1 MPRPKRTKLA
11 PSVPIIPI
19 AIASRKPQNIPD
31 VSPALS
37 SSRGTNGSDDSDG
50 IVSKSKTGANR
61 RGIAP
66 RPAVMSG
73 ALAVEDAG
81 TQKPRPLSTRKRIEL
96 SRIARDGD
104 YAKANE
110 ALGKP
115 GTTNVGTGTSVRTA
129 EHAAIRMQ
137 LTHTASALSKTV
149 APKELSKTKAATL
162 REDSVLAPE
171 NFRRRPR
178 QPSILQIAQAYN
190 AATEAESD
198 HTLDDFNPDDESTL
212 FRAPRADH
220 YQEYSS
226 ISSRQSSSR
235 KRKLSTPEIQV
246 PPSRRQPPPNPSSS
260 PRPSQSDNLTEVI
273 AEYLQPNPSLPKI
286 PARTSPP
293 PMPLDSDTMAPPQ
306 SSSYPPSPQKLQ
318 RNPQTKH
325 RTKKGRTSSKTNL
338 VPTNSNFH
346 DQSSPTLPP
355 CSLIAT
361 QSSPTTAPQSR
372 SPLKPLTTS
381 ALQSLLPRRR
391 RLVSS
396 NTKETTVFDLNTSS
410 EIDSFNGDGDEDELN
425 YPPTTKAACKPRTDQ
440 VKRNGTIGKGG
451 KKGKMDTNPIGM
463 KQQGR
468 RQGKKGGQRSSM
480 TYTRKPRTAEI
491 VNANEGN
498 RSGDESGGDEHHS
511 DGAPLLT
518 DGKARQEMKRLAAKF
533 REVDDW
539 GLEFEEV
546 TGSSDRMRDAR

>member
-19 AIASRKPQNIPD
+19 AIASRRPQNIPD

-37 SSRGTNGSDDSDG
+37 SSRGTTGSDDSDG

-66 RPAVMSG
+66 RAVVMSG

-110 ALGKP
+110 ALEKP
-115 GTTNVGTGTSVRTA
+115 GTTNVGIGASVRTA
-129 EHAAIRMQ
+129 EHAPIRMQ
-137 LTHTASALSKTV
+137 STHTASALSKTV
-149 APKELSKTKAATL
+149 APKELSKTKATPL
-162 REDSVLAPE
+162 RENSVLASE

-198 HTLDDFNPDDESTL
+198 HTLDDFNPDDESTP

-220 YQEYSS
+220 YQEHSS
-226 ISSRQSSSR
+226 ISSR

-246 PPSRRQPPPNPSSS
+246 PPSQRQPSPNPSSS

-273 AEYLQPNPSLPKI
+273 ADYFQPNPPLPKI

-306 SSSYPPSPQKLQ
+306 SSSHPPSPQKLQ

-325 RTKKGRTSSKTNL
+325 RTKKGQTNSKTNL
-338 VPTNSNFH
+338 VLTNSNFH
-346 DQSSPTLPP
+346 NQSSPTLPP
-355 CSLIAT
+355 RSLIAT

-381 ALQSLLPRRR
+381 ALQNLLPRRR
-391 RLVSS
+391 RLLSS
-396 NTKETTVFDLNTSS
+396 NNKETTVFDLNTSS
-410 EIDSFNGDGDEDELN
+410 GTDSFNGDGDEDELN

-440 VKRNGTIGKGG
+440 VKRSGPIGKGG

-463 KQQGR
+463 KQQER

-480 TYTRKPRTAEI
+480 TYTRKPRTAET
-491 VNANEGN
+491 VNTNEGN
-498 RSGDESGGDEHHS
+498 RSGDESGENEYHS